1 MKNPYPEYKKN
12 EGIPGRG
19 GLHWIKIKDERHTCW
34 QEGYEAK
41 EKEDQELYEVLKTAL
56 GTILALDN
64 GKSWLNEIYPT
75 INKAIAKWEDNKAEA
90 NAQLI
95 AESPRMAEL
104 IKRMVEGG
112 DSQSIAME
120 AREIVKT
127 LGLKVEK

>member
-1 MKNPYPEYKKN
+1 MKTNIFIREKVGGKWEVKSFEEGSRETFLRINDEYHIV
-12 EGIPGRG
+12 GGRG
-19 GLHWIKIKDERHTCW
+19 
-34 QEGYEAK
+34 
-41 EKEDQELYEVLKTAL
+41 
-56 GTILALDN
+56 TI
-64 GKSWLNEIYPT
+64 
-75 INKAIAKWEDNKAEA
+75 AIMGQGWDDDKAEA